1 MHRNSLRWWFS
12 AALVLT
18 ILVVAV
24 SAFRF
29 PLRGEDAKAV
39 SPLGIEEFLAQ
50 TRLPA
55 EQQEA
60 LADGYVT
67 HAEHEAAI
75 QKTIACASAAG
86 VSMQPTA
93 GEGLRPTRLGFV
105 SADEEELRAS
115 QAKLGQCIATYLSVV
130 ESVRAAQPVDE
141 ETMRGA
147 AAVLSE
153 CMNSKLE
160 GTGFTEATV
169 RTEIDD
175 MLAPKQ
181 HDDGDWRTLRA
192 WDECRFA
199 AEAQTGFL
207 P

>member
-1 MHRNSLRWWFS
+1 MHTNSLRWWCS
-12 AALVLT
+12 GALVLT

-24 SAFRF
+24 SAFRI
-29 PLRGEDAKAV
+29 PLRGGNAKAV
-39 SPLGIEEFLAQ
+39 SPSGIEGFLAQ
-50 TRLPA
+50 TMLPA
-55 EQQEA
+55 DQQEA

-75 QKTIACASAAG
+75 QKTIACGSAAG

-105 SADEEELRAS
+105 AADDAELRES
-115 QAKLGQCIATYLSVV
+115 ETKLGECVATYLSAI

-141 ETMRGA
+141 ETIGRA

-169 RTEIDD
+169 RTEIDGV
-175 MLAPKQ
+175 LAAKQ
-181 HDDGDWRTLRA
+181 HDDGEWRTLRA
-192 WDECRFA
+192 WDECRFV